1 MYISKVDKT
10 YFIQGIGN
18 VKMEKGKEVEAEV
31 VKKFSNTEKYFEQ
44 IEAKSNEKKTVAKK
58 KATKK
63 V

>member
-10 YFIQGIGN
+10 YFVPGFGN
-18 VKMEKGKEVEAEV
+18 VKLEKGKEVEAEI

-44 IEAKSNEKKTVAKK
+44 IEAKTTEKKTVVKK
-58 KATKK
+58 KVTKK